1 MRDQEKKVKGFALI
15 ELLIVI
21 AIIGF
26 LSSMAYP
33 SFSSWMA
40 DRQTSDA
47 VTKIESAFR
56 TITTQIQRG
65 VYPFGQIQIQN
76 TADKIVIV
84 TKGMGQETFAQ
95 ERSDLSSVIQSEL
108 TRCSL
113 GVDYWDNN
121 SINFFESEYASV
133 NLTPGSSTESTGA
146 ICFSKDGTFYSGAGG
161 FLTSGSVDTALFVCS
176 RDEAM
181 RLSKGISAAC
191 KAEVDDVDEL
201 NPVVKPLNTDSKNF
215 YNISWSIFGSIVTE
229 KWSRK
234 EGKWIERQ

>member
-40 DRQTSDA
+40 DRQTNDA

-56 TITTQIQRG
+56 SITTQVQRG

-76 TADKIVIV
+76 TEDKIIII

-95 ERSDLSSVIQSEL
+95 KRSTPGDDIHSESK
-108 TRCSL
+108 RCSL
-113 GVDYWDNN
+113 KDDDWDNKN
-121 SINFFESEYASV
+121 INYYENEYASV
-133 NLTPGSSTESTGA
+133 NLVPNTSDDIGA
-146 ICFSKDGTFYSGAGG
+146 ICFSKDGNFYSGAGG
-161 FLTSGSVDTALFVCS
+161 FLTSGSVDTALFICS
-176 RDEAM
+176 RKEA
-181 RLSKGISAAC
+181 LKFGSDDKGNC
-191 KAEVDDVDEL
+191 QVLVDDVDVL
-201 NPVVKPLNTDSKNF
+201 DPVVKPSFPDSKNF

-229 KWSRK
+229 KWSKK